1 MKVSGIYLKFLIML
15 LIFLVNSDV
24 IHPGTTNVMFGFNT
38 AHDNNNKRKY
48 VSYFNL
54 AGGYSKREEESDM
67 YISETQ
73 LKVINNNYIFPL
85 YN

>member
-24 IHPGTTNVMFGFNT
+24 IHHPRSTNAILGCSIV
-38 AHDNNNKRKY
+38 HDNKRKY
-48 VSYFNL
+48 FSYFTL

-73 LKVINNNYIFPL
+73 LKVINNL
-85 YN
+85 V